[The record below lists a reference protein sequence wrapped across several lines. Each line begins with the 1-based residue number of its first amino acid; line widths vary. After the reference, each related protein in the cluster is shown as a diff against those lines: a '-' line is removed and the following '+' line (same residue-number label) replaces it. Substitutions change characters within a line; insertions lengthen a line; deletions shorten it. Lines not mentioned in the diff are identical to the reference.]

1 MINFNETINSYGL
14 RDLGY
19 TGPKFTWNYEMADG
33 VRIHKRLDRVLA
45 TLEWINLFP
54 LAKLYHISSSV
65 SNHVPL
71 VLRMVPKPRG
81 WRQKKPFWFEL
92 MWLKDQRCEQVVNDA
107 WLKGMTSAEG
117 NVLQNC
123 LEQWWASLDDWNKKL
138 FGHVG
143 KKVAE
148 LQKKVEWLELQ
159 PSSTETNKVLRSTRF
174 ELNSWLDKEDVMW
187 WQRSRLN

>member
-1 MINFNETINSYGL
+1 MTLGDFNEIIGASEKEGGSDRPRQQMINFNETINSYGL

-81 WRQKKPFWFEL
+81 
-92 MWLKDQRCEQVVNDA
+92 
-107 WLKGMTSAEG
+107 
-117 NVLQNC
+117 
-123 LEQWWASLDDWNKKL
+123 
-138 FGHVG
+138 
-143 KKVAE
+143 
-148 LQKKVEWLELQ
+148 
-159 PSSTETNKVLRSTRF
+159 
-174 ELNSWLDKEDVMW
+174 
-187 WQRSRLN
+187 